1 MRPAPGPV
9 RYSPLPP
16 DLDTWGNLPT
26 VTDRMISYAQN
37 GEDVV
42 LARAFAGRS
51 EGFYVDVGANDPT
64 EDSVTRHF
72 YDQGWRGVNI
82 EPQLS
87 YYEALTQAR
96 PRDTTLNIG
105 IAARTGTL
113 TLHYVPRAPGMSTFS
128 EEQAKL
134 LADADYELEQRSLAV
149 RPLDEVLSEHADA
162 EIDFLKV
169 DVEGLEHE
177 VLGGVD
183 WSRWRPR
190 VILVETSPEE
200 EPWERRLLDAGY
212 TRTLWDGI
220 NLFFVRD
227 EDAAELG
234 PRLTRPASVLDG
246 YDPWLYVAQI
256 DRGEAQRR
264 RLLEAYLRL
273 ALTARGRPR
282 QVPETDLAVVAAA
295 LARVLSQRPDV
306 TAAYGAPPDTDLD
319 GIVRWAARAAA
330 TADEPAYQEL
340 APYRSLLDELARP
353 AVTAAAGAARYL
365 AAARSRLAGL
375 RGKLRS

>member
-1 MRPAPGPV
+1 
-9 RYSPLPP
+9 
-16 DLDTWGNLPT
+16 
-26 VTDRMISYAQN
+26 MISYAQN

-72 YDQGWRGVNI
+72 YDRGWRGVNI

-87 YYEALTQAR
+87 YYEALREAR

-105 IAARTGTL
+105 IAAKAGTL

-128 EEQAKL
+128 ENQAKL
-134 LADADYELEQRSLAV
+134 LADAGYELEQRELAV
-149 RPLDEVLSEHADA
+149 RPLDEVLEEHADQ

-177 VLGGVD
+177 VLGGLD

-212 TRTLWDGI
+212 QRMLWDGI

-234 PRLTRPASVLDG
+234 PLLARPASVLDR
-246 YDPWLYVAQI
+246 YDPWLYVEQL

-264 RLLEAYLRL
+264 RLLEAYFRL

-282 QVPETDLAVVAAA
+282 RVSEADLAVVAVA
-295 LARVLSQRPDV
+295 LARVLGRRPDV
-306 TAAYGAPPDTDLD
+306 TKAYGAPPDSDLD

-330 TADEPAYQEL
+330 TPDEPAYREL
-340 APYRSLLDELARP
+340 SPYRSLLDALAAHP
-353 AVTAAAGAARYL
+353 TVAAVPGAARYL
-365 AAARSRLAGL
+365 GAARRRLGAL
-375 RGKLRS
+375 RRRLRR